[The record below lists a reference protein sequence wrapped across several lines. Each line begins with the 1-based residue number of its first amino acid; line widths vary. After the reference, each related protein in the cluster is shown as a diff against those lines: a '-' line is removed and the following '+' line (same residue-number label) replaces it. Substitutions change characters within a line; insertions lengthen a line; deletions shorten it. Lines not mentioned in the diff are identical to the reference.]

1 MTFVVLYSYTISN
14 YQAALLMYELA
25 WKMSKDTNDLLWLG
39 ILGLTDQWLH
49 NRIDRDKYIDGI
61 NFLQGHVLRLNHR

>member
-1 MTFVVLYSYTISN
+1 
-14 YQAALLMYELA
+14 MYELA